1 MIKLLYFVL
10 ALPFCLQISYAEMTG
25 KEIMEKQKN
34 RHELKYEQMSIEMI
48 LENKKGRKKNRG
60 IVYYA
65 FIEET
70 GFSKVMLKFLSPADI
85 KNVGLLTWEH
95 GEEKEDDQWLY
106 LPASKKVKRITSG
119 GKKNKFMGTD
129 YAFEDLR
136 PENLSVHD
144 YELKGSQNVE
154 NSDCYVVEARASTKK
169 EKKSSGYGYRKLY
182 ISKDIFFTI
191 KCEYFDKKEKMIKVY
206 DVEDLENIKDDTW
219 RAKKSIMRTL
229 KTKHSTSWLTVKRNI
244 TEDFDNNFFTHRN
257 LKKPVP

>member
-70 GFSKVMLKFLSPADI
+70 GLSKVMLKFLSPADI

-129 YAFEDLR
+129 YAFED
-136 PENLSVHD
+136 
-144 YELKGSQNVE
+144 
-154 NSDCYVVEARASTKK
+154 
-169 EKKSSGYGYRKLY
+169 
-182 ISKDIFFTI
+182 
-191 KCEYFDKKEKMIKVY
+191 
-206 DVEDLENIKDDTW
+206 
-219 RAKKSIMRTL
+219 
-229 KTKHSTSWLTVKRNI
+229 
-244 TEDFDNNFFTHRN
+244 
-257 LKKPVP
+257 